1 MQSSHKGRI
10 TSAITLFLSASA
22 CVLLVKI
29 RASHSDNN
37 TFYFLIWNLFLAF
50 IPYLITSMMVV
61 LDAHKSLWSMLIGY
75 CSWLLFF
82 PNAPYLMTDFLHLKE
97 RPDIGLWFDMSLI
110 ISFALTGL
118 MAGYLSLIDVFCLVK
133 RKFGKFV
140 AWLTT
145 LFSITAGS
153 FGIYMGRYLRWNSWD
168 IFFYPKAIIMDITS
182 RILHPFAYPKTI
194 GITLIFASMLLSGFI
209 LLMQLRE
216 NSDKTN

>member
-1 MQSSHKGRI
+1 MQSPLKGRI
-10 TSAITLFLSASA
+10 TSVITLFLSALA
-22 CVLLVKI
+22 CIFMVKI
-29 RASHSDNN
+29 RANHSDNH

-61 LDAHKSLWSMLIGY
+61 LNANKSIWSLLAGY
-75 CSWLLFF
+75 CCWLLFF

-118 MAGYLSLIDVFCLVK
+118 MAGYLSLIDVFYLVK
-133 RKFGKFV
+133 NKFGKFA
-140 AWLTT
+140 AWVIA

-182 RILHPFAYPKTI
+182 RIINPFAYPKTI
-194 GITLIFASMLLSGFI
+194 GITLIFSAMLLSGFI

-216 NSDKTN
+216 NPDKLN